1 MHPQDIRMAIDNYYN
16 ELDEALIVNN
26 FILNK
31 NIEIINEKIDELRE
45 NCEHQFKEGIC
56 IYCDLPEEYK

>member
-16 ELDEALIVNN
+16 ELDEALIINN

-56 IYCDLPEEYK
+56 VYCDLPEEYK